1 MPRKKIEQS
10 SPLYSFA
17 DKLKALRDEKGYTNQ
32 QLKEAIE
39 EKLGYQFSEATLN
52 NWLQH
57 FAFPE
62 YEKLVAI
69 CKTFPPYS
77 VDYFMGVIDKPSYDL
92 EFIEKYI
99 GLSWDTIEHLK
110 ELAEI
115 YPETINDFLTSEFLD
130 SSVDNTYL
138 INFEKDKIKHFE
150 SYAIKDLYYFA
161 DKYREILDQ
170 KDIYIADSRI
180 TAEDVLIINVER
192 VFDCIR
198 ELSDDNFCE
207 SIPAQRILQYKENFR
222 EALNKFTSSLIKEYK
237 SYNYDCFMEL
247 YEAALEPLKDKPVLS
262 EEILNEI
269 LIPLKKY
276 IQENFDIT
284 NLPEN

>member
-1 MPRKKIEQS
+1 MPRKKIDQS

-39 EKLGYQFSEATLN
+39 EKLGYTFSEATLN

-77 VDYFMGVIDKPSYDL
+77 VDYFMGVIDKPSYNL
-92 EFIEKYI
+92 EYVEEYT
-99 GLSWDTIEHLK
+99 GLSWEAIEHLK
-110 ELAEI
+110 EIAEI
-115 YPETINDFLTSEFLD
+115 YPETINDFLTSEFFD
-130 SSVDNTYL
+130 SAVDNTYL
-138 INFEKDKIKHFE
+138 INFEKDKIKYFE
-150 SYAIKDLYYFA
+150 SYPIKYMYTFA
-161 DKYREILDQ
+161 DKYKELLDQ
-170 KDIYIADSRI
+170 KDIPILDSRI
-180 TAEDVLIINVER
+180 TAEDILIIKVEE
-192 VFDCIR
+192 VLSCIR

-207 SIPAQRILQYKENFR
+207 SVPAQRILQYKENFR

-237 SYNYDCFMEL
+237 SYNYDRFMEL

-284 NLPEN
+284 NLPEH